1 MSYCSNLQLSTSCG
15 KVVPLINST
24 VGESSEIYRSFRVP
38 THVLPRAYGVR
49 SSYKLCCTHIERTL
63 HIATDTVCCCA
74 SQMRRKFT
82 SASIKRLPPPFPN
95 LHSSLDRVESPA
107 NHQRKCKY
115 GTQQVQLKVKFS
127 FNSFLQNPANRQQ
140 DKKQADSSR
149 LIFIIRA
156 CSGREQGLV
165 VTGVYS
171 VCRLNLKIAQRS
183 SERFRQ

>member
-1 MSYCSNLQLSTSCG
+1 MSLARYIVPFVCQLTSSLGPMACDLLTSFVAHTLRG
-15 KVVPLINST
+15 PSISRPTPSAAVQVKCA
-24 VGESSEIYRSFRVP
+24 ESSR
-38 THVLPRAYGVR
+38 LPL
-49 SSYKLCCTHIERTL
+49 SS
-63 HIATDTVCCCA
+63 D
-74 SQMRRKFT
+74 S
-82 SASIKRLPPPFPN
+82 PPPFPN